1 MAALVTRC
9 YLPEEASRDPAA
21 IKAAVEGL
29 MADAVFELE
38 AERSTRG
45 LRMKTRTTRHRDA

>member
-1 MAALVTRC
+1 
-9 YLPEEASRDPAA
+9 LPEEASRDPAA

-38 AERSTRG
+38 AERSVRPQSTRE
-45 LRMKTRTTRHRDA
+45 TRHDPKA